1 MPGPPTIETQQ
12 LILRRPLANDVDALF
27 EIQRDPEAMR
37 HTYVAPNR
45 EATVEHLKGYGARFA
60 EDGFMPWT
68 AVYKENEQVV
78 GWGGLNRDPKEP
90 HWGIEVAYF
99 IHSGYWGLRITR
111 ASDDAAGLAISEN
124 FRAEVRSLGQSQRN
138 ANDAISL
145 LQIAEGALNETS
157 GILIRMRELSIQAA
171 NGTLGS
177 SERSTINTEFQDLA
191 SEITRISSV
200 TQFNGQLILNGA
212 SAVTF
217 QIGTENTSS
226 DRISVSSVD
235 AGASAIGITAATNV
249 SSAAAAQTALDT
261 LDSAISTVASLRA
274 TFGTVQNRLE
284 STIRSLAVAIENT
297 AAAESRIR
305 DVDFASETAELTRN
319 QVLQQAG
326 ISVLGQANVST
337 QSALSLLN

>member
-1 MPGPPTIETQQ
+1 MG
-12 LILRRPLANDVDALF
+12 LRVNTNIASLNAQRNLVNTTDRLAKSL
-27 EIQRDPEAMR
+27 QR
-37 HTYVAPNR
+37 
-45 EATVEHLKGYGARFA
+45 L
-60 EDGFMPWT
+60 
-68 AVYKENEQVV
+68 
-78 GWGGLNRDPKEP
+78 
-90 HWGIEVAYF
+90 
-99 IHSGYWGLRITR
+99 SSGLRITR

-124 FRAEVRSLGQSQRN
+124 FRAEVRSLGQAQRN

-157 GILIRMRELSIQAA
+157 GILICMRELAIQAA

-177 SERSTINTEFQDLA
+177 AERTTINTEFQDLA
-191 SEITRISSV
+191 AEITRISNV
-200 TQFNGQLILNGA
+200 TQFNGQLILSGA
-212 SAVTF
+212 SAITF

-226 DRISVSSVD
+226 DRITVSSVN
-235 AGASAIGITAATNV
+235 AGASAVGITSTTNV
-249 SSAAAAQTALDT
+249 SSAAAAQSALTT

-319 QVLQQAG
+319 QVLQQVG
-326 ISVLGQANVST
+326 ISILGQANVST
-337 QSALSLLN
+337 QSALSLLQ

>member
-1 MPGPPTIETQQ
+1 MG
-12 LILRRPLANDVDALF
+12 LRVNTNIASINAQRNLDNTTNRLAKSL
-27 EIQRDPEAMR
+27 QR
-37 HTYVAPNR
+37 
-45 EATVEHLKGYGARFA
+45 L
-60 EDGFMPWT
+60 
-68 AVYKENEQVV
+68 
-78 GWGGLNRDPKEP
+78 
-90 HWGIEVAYF
+90 
-99 IHSGYWGLRITR
+99 SSGLRITR
-111 ASDDAAGLAISEN
+111 AADDAAGLAISEN
-124 FRAEVRSLGQSQRN
+124 FRAEVRSLGQAQRN
-138 ANDAISL
+138 SNDAISL

-157 GILIRMRELSIQAA
+157 GLLIRMRELSVQAS

-177 SERSTINTEFQDLA
+177 SERVTLNNEFQDLGA
-191 SEITRISSV
+191 EITRIAAV
-200 TQFNGQLILNGA
+200 TQFNGTLVLNGA
-212 SAVTF
+212 SAITF
-217 QIGTENTSS
+217 QIGTQNASS

-235 AGASAIGITAATNV
+235 ASASAIGITSTTNI
-249 SSAAAAQTALDT
+249 SSATAAQTTLDT

-337 QSALSLLN
+337 QSALSLLS

>member
-1 MPGPPTIETQQ
+1 MG
-12 LILRRPLANDVDALF
+12 LRVNNNISSINA
-27 EIQRDPEAMR
+27 QRNLVNTTDR
-37 HTYVAPNR
+37 LGKSLQR
-45 EATVEHLKGYGARFA
+45 L
-60 EDGFMPWT
+60 
-68 AVYKENEQVV
+68 
-78 GWGGLNRDPKEP
+78 
-90 HWGIEVAYF
+90 
-99 IHSGYWGLRITR
+99 SSGLRITR

-157 GILIRMRELSIQAA
+157 GILIRMRELAIQAS

-177 SERSTINTEFQDLA
+177 SERTTINTEFQDLA
-191 SEITRISSV
+191 SEITRIANV
-200 TQFNGQLILNGA
+200 TQFNGRLLLNGN
-212 SAVTF
+212 SSITF

-235 AGASAIGITAATNV
+235 ATATGIGVASSLVVSTAAG
-249 SSAAAAQTALDT
+249 AQGALDT
-261 LDSAISTVASLRA
+261 LDSAISQVASLRA

-326 ISVLGQANVST
+326 VSVLGQANVST
-337 QSALSLLN
+337 QSALTLLN

>member
-1 MPGPPTIETQQ
+1 MG
-12 LILRRPLANDVDALF
+12 LRVNTNIASINAQRNLVNTTDRLAKSL
-27 EIQRDPEAMR
+27 QR
-37 HTYVAPNR
+37 
-45 EATVEHLKGYGARFA
+45 L
-60 EDGFMPWT
+60 
-68 AVYKENEQVV
+68 
-78 GWGGLNRDPKEP
+78 
-90 HWGIEVAYF
+90 
-99 IHSGYWGLRITR
+99 SSGLRITR

-124 FRAEVRSLGQSQRN
+124 FRAEVRSLGQAQRN

-157 GILIRMRELSIQAA
+157 GILIRMRELAIQAA

-177 SERSTINTEFQDLA
+177 AERTTINNEFQDLA
-191 SEITRISSV
+191 SEITRIAAV
-200 TQFNGQLILNGA
+200 TQFNGQLVLNGD
-212 SAVTF
+212 SAITF

-226 DRISVSSVD
+226 DRISVSSVN
-235 AGASAIGITAATNV
+235 ASASSIGITSTTNV
-249 SSAAAAQTALDT
+249 SSASTAQTALDT

-337 QSALSLLN
+337 QSALSLLQ